1 MEWTQVITVILG
13 ILLPMIGM
21 MFKLQ
26 SDMHNLGRDIQ
37 SEIKDFHGRLC
48 RLEERYLDVKSG
60 KK

>member
-13 ILLPMIGM
+13 ILLPTIGM

-48 RLEERYLDVKSG
+48 RLEERYLDVKTG

>member
-13 ILLPMIGM
+13 ILLPTIGM